1 MLVLNKE
8 QKQLLVNKIKF
19 TVNFMMTTGAPIGE
33 LFNIRVFDADST
45 EVLCCELTF
54 KKSNSIFMRMKSLS
68 NEHDEYDIR
77 FGVQEEGET
86 EGLRYMDETTI
97 RFFVSEESNDNLDFM
112 ETIREIFKQVT
123 EWDKGKQYEKLNN
136 AINDLLNY

>member
-8 QKQLLVNKIKF
+8 QKQLLINKIKF
-19 TVNFMMTTGAPIGE
+19 TVNFMMTTGAPIEE
-33 LFNIRVFDADST
+33 LFNIRVLDTDST

-54 KKSNSIFMRMKSLS
+54 KKTSSIFMMMKSLS
-68 NEHDEYDIR
+68 NEHNEYDIR

-97 RFFVSEESNDNLDFM
+97 RFFVSEECNDNLDFM
-112 ETIREIFKQVT
+112 GTMREIFKQVT
-123 EWDKGKQYEKLNN
+123 ELEIKKQYEKLNN

>member
-19 TVNFMMTTGAPIGE
+19 TVNFMMTTGAPIEE
-33 LFNIRVFDADST
+33 LFNVRVLDTDST

-54 KKSNSIFMRMKSLS
+54 KKSPSIFMMMKSLS
-68 NEHDEYDIR
+68 NEHNEYDIR

-97 RFFVSEESNDNLDFM
+97 RFFVSEECNDNLDFM

-123 EWDKGKQYEKLNN
+123 ELEMEKQYQKLNN